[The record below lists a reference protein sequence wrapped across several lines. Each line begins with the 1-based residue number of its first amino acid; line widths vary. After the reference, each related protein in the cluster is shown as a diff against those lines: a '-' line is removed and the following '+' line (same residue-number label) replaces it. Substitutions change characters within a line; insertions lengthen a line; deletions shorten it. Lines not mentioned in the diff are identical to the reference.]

1 MQFWQNIYSNF
12 DPVAFQLGDIA
23 VHWYGIMYATALL
36 SAILVAKWLI
46 KKDKIN
52 ISSDAFDSYIWWA
65 EIGVILGAR
74 IGFVLFYDSNTMY
87 YLSHP
92 WQIFNPFLDGVYT
105 GISGMSYHGAVIGF
119 VISSLLYCKKHKVSF
134 WFLADISVIGISF
147 GYIFGRIGNFLNQ
160 ELIGRVTDVPW
171 AIYINNELRHP
182 SALYEAILEGLLIFI
197 ILFLYRKRT
206 TFTGQLALM
215 YGILY
220 SSARIAAETFRQP
233 DVQLGFLYGTSWLT
247 MGILISSIFIV
258 LAIFVYIKKSM
269 EVKKVFLKD

>member
-1 MQFWQNIYSNF
+1 MEFWQNIYSNF
-12 DPVAFQLGDIA
+12 DPVAFNLGSIA

-36 SAILVAKWLI
+36 SAIMLAKALI
-46 KKDKIN
+46 VKDNTN

-74 IGFVLFYDSNTMY
+74 LGFVLFYDSNSMY
-87 YLSHP
+87 YLTHP
-92 WQIFNPFLDGVYT
+92 WEIFNPFVNGVYT

-119 VISSLLYCKKHKVSF
+119 IISSLLYCKKNKISF

-160 ELIGRVTDVPW
+160 ELVGRVTDVPW
-171 AIYINNELRHP
+171 GIYVNDVLRHP
-182 SALYEAILEGLLIFI
+182 SALYEAFLEGLLIFI
-197 ILFLYRKRT
+197 ILFFYRKRT
-206 TFTGQLALM
+206 TFTGQLTLM

-233 DVQLGFLYGTSWLT
+233 DIQLGFLYGTSWLT
-247 MGILISSIFIV
+247 MGILISSVFIIV
-258 LAIFVYIKKSM
+258 AILVYINKMSKTKRVS
-269 EVKKVFLKD
+269 K